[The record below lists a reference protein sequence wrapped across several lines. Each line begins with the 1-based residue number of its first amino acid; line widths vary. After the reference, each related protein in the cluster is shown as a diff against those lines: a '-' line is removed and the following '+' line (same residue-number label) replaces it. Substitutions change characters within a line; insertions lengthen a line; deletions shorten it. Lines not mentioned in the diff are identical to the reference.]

1 MDFCVAALL
10 QNLERN
16 FYIGLRDQSMSLL
29 RPFDEKDIAPVEL
42 IAEAGRFPFLLVVQA
57 VQVEV
62 AQV

>member
-10 QNLERN
+10 QNLKRN
-16 FYIGLRDQSMSLL
+16 FYIGLRDQSMGLF

-42 IAEAGRFPFLLVVQA
+42 VAEAGRFPFFLVVQA